1 MGTKN
6 GENHPTFLGNSGYM
20 LLGSHGRSRVHELQR
35 SEIADKCS
43 NKGLSEEDDFRG
55 VSDQCV
61 GVSEEE
67 MKKYFLG
74 KCGYKFESINVVMV

>member
-1 MGTKN
+1 MLVFWFKGDLGTKN

-43 NKGLSEEDDFRG
+43 NKGLSEEDDFIG
-55 VSDQCV
+55 EDWANVSDRQDC
-61 GVSEEE
+61 GLGGSNEEVL
-67 MKKYFLG
+67 FR
-74 KCGYKFESINVVMV
+74 